1 MEPIVVHTGTTIPIM
16 NDDIDTDQI
25 IPKQFLKNLLKT
37 GYENA
42 LFYNWRYLPDGSPD
56 PKFILNAPDRQ
67 EATILITGSNFGS
80 GSSREHAAWPL
91 KIGGSGW

>member
-1 MEPIVVHTGTTIPIM
+1 MEPIVVHTGTTILIM

-67 EATILITGSNFGS
+67 EATILIMGVVPHMNTRPG
-80 GSSREHAAWPL
+80 HL